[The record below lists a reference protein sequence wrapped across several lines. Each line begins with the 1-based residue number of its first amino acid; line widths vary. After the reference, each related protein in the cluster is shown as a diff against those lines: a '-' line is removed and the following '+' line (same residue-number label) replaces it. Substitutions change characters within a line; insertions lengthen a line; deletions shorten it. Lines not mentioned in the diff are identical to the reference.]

1 GPMNVY
7 EEERYPFLRDED
19 RLIKQALETG
29 APVLGICLGAQLIA
43 KAAGARVWQGP
54 EKEIGWGEV
63 RLTEEGRRD
72 PLFKGF
78 PLEFPVFHWH
88 GDSFDLPSGA
98 VPLAEND
105 LYLQAFRLGG
115 AIGLQF
121 HLEVTAGMI
130 RSWLSEYHEETK
142 GLGRASGHENILEET
157 EGNIESLNSRARMFM
172 ERWLAMEKY

>member
-1 GPMNVY
+1 MAAERCLVLLHEECEGAGVFENLLIEKGLETRHVELYKGRRVPEDIGPGERLLIMGGPMNVY

-19 RLIKQALETG
+19 RLIKRALGTG

-78 PLEFPVFHWH
+78 PVEFPVFH
-88 GDSFDLPSGA
+88 
-98 VPLAEND
+98 
-105 LYLQAFRLGG
+105 
-115 AIGLQF
+115 
-121 HLEVTAGMI
+121 
-130 RSWLSEYHEETK
+130 
-142 GLGRASGHENILEET
+142 
-157 EGNIESLNSRARMFM
+157 
-172 ERWLAMEKY
+172 